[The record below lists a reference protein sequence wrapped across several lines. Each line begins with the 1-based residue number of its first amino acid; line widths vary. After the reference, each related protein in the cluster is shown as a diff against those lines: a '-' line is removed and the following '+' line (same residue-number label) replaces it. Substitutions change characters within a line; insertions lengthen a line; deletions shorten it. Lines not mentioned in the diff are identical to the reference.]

1 MSLPLPASVLRS
13 ILRVALLALVVASV
27 GAWARRTLQDEPAPQ
42 ATERGTPPAEA
53 ASRVL
58 PADGVAVV
66 NFHGCLRCET
76 CLRIGALSRLV
87 AEQDFRAQLEA
98 GRVAWL
104 EIDHDEPANA
114 HFRDDYDIF
123 ASTVVVVARRDG
135 RDIGWERVDEV
146 WELYDDEPSFR
157 ARLGA
162 AIDRRLAELA
172 R

>member
-1 MSLPLPASVLRS
+1 MNRELHPVLRA
-13 ILRVALLALVVASV
+13 ILRVALLTLVVASV
-27 GAWARRTLQDEPAPQ
+27 GAWARRTLQGEPAPQ
-42 ATERGTPPAEA
+42 EAERGTPVARAA
-53 ASRVL
+53 ASVL

-76 CLRIGALSRLV
+76 CLRIGALSRL
-87 AEQDFRAQLEA
+87 ATEQGYGAQVSA

-104 EIDHDEPANA
+104 DIDHDEPANA
-114 HFRDDYDIF
+114 HFRDDYGIF

-135 RDIGWERVDEV
+135 RDLGWERVDEV

-162 AIDRRLAELA
+162 AIDRRLAELT